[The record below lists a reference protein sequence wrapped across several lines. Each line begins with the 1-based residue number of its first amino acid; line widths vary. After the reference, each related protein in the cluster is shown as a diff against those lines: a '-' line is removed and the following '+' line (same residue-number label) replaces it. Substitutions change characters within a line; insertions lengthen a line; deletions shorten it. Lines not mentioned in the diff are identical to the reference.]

1 MIHVH
6 VIYQFVCI
14 NEKTSNDNK
23 RRLVIKKRQK
33 MISEAMS
40 HKKRQIM
47 MSEAMSHKKRQKIIS
62 EAMSHKN
69 VK

>member
-23 RRLVIKKRQK
+23 RRLESSKKRQK
-33 MISEAMS
+33 IISEAMS

-47 MSEAMSHKKRQKIIS
+47 MSEAMSHKKR
-62 EAMSHKN
+62 
-69 VK
+69 

>member
-23 RRLVIKKRQK
+23 RRLESSKKRQK
-33 MISEAMS
+33 MISGAMS

-47 MSEAMSHKKRQKIIS
+47 MSEAMSHKKR
-62 EAMSHKN
+62 
-69 VK
+69 

>member
-47 MSEAMSHKKRQKIIS
+47 MSEAMSHKKR
-62 EAMSHKN
+62 
-69 VK
+69 